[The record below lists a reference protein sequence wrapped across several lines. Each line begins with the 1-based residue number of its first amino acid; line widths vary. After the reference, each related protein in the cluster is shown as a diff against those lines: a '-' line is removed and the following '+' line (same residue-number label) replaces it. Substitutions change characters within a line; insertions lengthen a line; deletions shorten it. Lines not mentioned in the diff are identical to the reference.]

1 MNQSQSHRLGEFL
14 RQQRKKRGL
23 TVRDLASS
31 SGVDRTAIV
40 RIENGTVAAP
50 RPDTLRALAQT
61 LGIAL
66 ADVFA
71 LADYVVPDELPTFGP
86 YLQAKYHDLPP
97 EAVAQLDSYF
107 QHLAQRHH
115 LDLDGPADGEDER
128 DTTRPATP

>member
-1 MNQSQSHRLGEFL
+1 MNQNQSRRLGQFL
-14 RQQRKKRGL
+14 RHHRKEHGL
-23 TVRDLASS
+23 TVRDLAKN

-40 RIENGTVAAP
+40 RIENGSVAAP
-50 RPDTLRALAQT
+50 RPDTLRALAQA
-61 LGIAL
+61 LAIPL

-115 LDLDGPADGEDER
+115 LDLGGPADGEDEH
-128 DTTRPATP
+128 DITRPSRP